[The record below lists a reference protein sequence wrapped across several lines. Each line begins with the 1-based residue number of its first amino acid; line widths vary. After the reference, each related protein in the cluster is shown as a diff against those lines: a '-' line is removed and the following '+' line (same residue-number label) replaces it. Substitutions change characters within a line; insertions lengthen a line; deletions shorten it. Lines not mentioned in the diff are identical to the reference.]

1 MALLEMPLR
10 VLALSLLIS
19 ISAGATS
26 LAAQQQSTPQ
36 TGNTESQVVHT
47 QDGGVSEAL
56 QSIEIPPKP
65 LAPFTLT
72 LETEWVKTLPD
83 GGTVTWVNKRRI
95 ARDSAGR
102 IYQERWALI
111 PKNDPRVKPVLSVI
125 QVEDPNEHT
134 LYNCFIITHTNTCEL
149 LTYSASTTSIY
160 KPLSPASGP
169 LPEDQ
174 GVAVHEDLG
183 TKFMFDVQTEGT
195 HDAVTYNPGAFGN
208 DQKLTVE
215 KEFWY
220 SPQLGISLLSIRTD
234 PQVGKQTFT
243 VTSLVLSEP
252 DPALF
257 ELPAGFKVVDHRQ
270 TAPAHQSQS

>member
-1 MALLEMPLR
+1 VR
-10 VLALSLLIS
+10 VLALLLLLKIS
-19 ISAGATS
+19 VGAAS
-26 LAAQQQSTPQ
+26 PDPQQQSTPQ
-36 TGNTESQVVHT
+36 TAKTESQVVNT
-47 QDGGVSEAL
+47 QDGGVSEVL

-111 PKNDPRVKPVLSVI
+111 PKNDPRVKPRLAVI

-134 LYNCFIITHTNTCEL
+134 LYNCFIITNTNTCEL
-149 LTYSASTTSIY
+149 LTYSASTSSIY
-160 KPLSPASGP
+160 TPLSHASGP
-169 LPEDQ
+169 LPGDQ

-183 TKFMFDVQTEGT
+183 TKFIFDVQTEGT
-195 HDAVTYNPGAFGN
+195 HDTVTYNPGAFGN

-270 TAPAHQSQS
+270 TAPAQPKSPSNR